1 MSTNDCEVIILKK
14 QIEDL
19 EKELKNK
26 KLILE
31 VFKTLD
37 QKQKCDSD
45 ASFIK
50 CDMCECWKNDFG
62 NQ

>member
-1 MSTNDCEVIILKK
+1 MTIIDCDNTVLKK

-31 VFKTLD
+31 VFRTLD
-37 QKQKCDSD
+37 QRQKCNSDS
-45 ASFIK
+45 SLLK

>member
-1 MSTNDCEVIILKK
+1 MPTNDCEVIILKK
-14 QIEDL
+14 QIKSLEDQL
-19 EKELKNK
+19 KEK
-26 KLILE
+26 KLVLE
-31 VFKTLD
+31 IFQKLD
-37 QKQKCDSD
+37 ERQKCDSD

>member
-26 KLILE
+26 NLILE